1 MAIYSFTE
9 VRSNFKSICDTVVND
24 CEPVVIHRR
33 GNENV
38 VLFSESEFNSWKET
52 LYLLSNPANAKRLL
66 ESIKQ
71 VNDGHASEHELSE

>member
-9 VRSNFKSICDTVVND
+9 VRSNFKSICDSVVND

-71 VNDGHASEHELSE
+71 VDDGQASEHELAE

>member
-71 VNDGHASEHELSE
+71 VDDGLAFEHELSE